1 MIRLAKPLEKTI
13 DDELNQ
19 HSKPVLENKNVG
31 PVYLLN
37 NPHKKFLINAEKEL
51 TKRRLINKQLKEMPL
66 FHMTTD
72 LKTNLIPK
80 VGKSPRHIM
89 KNFRPATK
97 PLFDTRLPIEEV
109 LKGSCSNLWD
119 EFIAEKDLQDKKT
132 ENKENMPLKS
142 APKTITQAENESKE
156 KLPADDASEG
166 HFVGEEQFKESLKQV
181 LAQIFP
187 NSEFQFVN
195 SELDNSAKKNVSAV
209 NEADNEKKEITKDKT
224 VETEKKSSNNETIH
238 QTDKEYDRCSPVP
251 LTTLAALTAL
261 ANPEFM
267 NITTTAPST
276 QSLPSTPVT
285 KSRHNSPES
294 SNISLPDNITM
305 EDEKRAIKCNQTHQ
319 TSDVLSILEAMGL
332 SNDEGWLTKLV
343 EAKHGDIEKVL
354 QTLTPTKS
362 A

>member
-1 MIRLAKPLEKTI
+1 MI
-13 DDELNQ
+13 
-19 HSKPVLENKNVG
+19 H
-31 PVYLLN
+31 
-37 NPHKKFLINAEKEL
+37 
-51 TKRRLINKQLKEMPL
+51 KQLKEIPVI
-66 FHMTTD
+66 HMTSE

-80 VGKSPRHIM
+80 VGKSPRHMM
-89 KNFRPATK
+89 KNIRPATK
-97 PLFDTRLPIEEV
+97 PVFDTRLPIEEV

-132 ENKENMPLKS
+132 VKENMPLKS
-142 APKTITQAENESKE
+142 DPKTVTQAENESKG

-166 HFVGEEQFKESLKQV
+166 QVVGEEQFKESLKQV

-195 SELDNSAKKNVSAV
+195 SELDTSSKKNVSAV
-209 NEADNEKKEITKDKT
+209 NEADNEKEEITKDKT

-238 QTDKEYDRCSPVP
+238 QTVKEDDRCSPVP

-261 ANPEFM
+261 ANPEFVSY
-267 NITTTAPST
+267 TTTAPST
-276 QSLPSTPVT
+276 QSLPSTTVT

-294 SNISLPDNITM
+294 SNLSLPDNITM
-305 EDEKRAIKCNQTHQ
+305 EEEKAIKCNQTDQ

-332 SNDEGWLTKLV
+332 SNDEGWLSKLV

-354 QTLTPTKS
+354 QALTPTIS
-362 A
+362 AERFH